1 MLVAP
6 IMWYGTTRKPLPL
19 GPLVGLRDGAGKL
32 GDRAR
37 TRVAAQQQRQHRH
50 EVALAAAE
58 AAVQVGALAGVRG
71 HSAADQRQR
80 GIETARE
87 LFRHYVVAQRLLWP
101 LHPLCQ
107 PQNEIALMD
116 ALGEVEDV
124 GDGGHGHRAPV
135 GGKCH
140 GG

>member
-1 MLVAP
+1 MFAVTALP
-6 IMWYGTTRKPLPL
+6 IS
-19 GPLVGLRDGAGKL
+19 D
-32 GDRAR
+32 
-37 TRVAAQQQRQHRH
+37 
-50 EVALAAAE
+50 
-58 AAVQVGALAGVRG
+58 
-71 HSAADQRQR
+71 SAASKQR

-87 LFRHYVVAQRLLWP
+87 LFRHHVVAQRLLWP

-140 GG
+140 GRVMVNLVEACSIRCLAD